1 MKRKRKSERI
11 EIRMTPETKEDWLR
25 VCNLLPGNTQ
35 SKVFRTLVFK
45 VINLK
50 EMKMILMNNDN
61 DQQF

>member
-1 MKRKRKSERI
+1 MKQKRKSERV

-50 EMKMILMNNDN
+50 EMQMILMNNGN